1 MLSIEAQ
8 PPGLRPVV
16 LLYVLSSSL
25 RSPSFPPLSD
35 AVEALS
41 SLPWEAIGSRALS
54 ALLFSLALCHA
65 LASRLWQQRGHV
77 APFLR
82 SLASALDGLASSLPE
97 PLSSSSPR
105 AQLIYALIDAG
116 ESASSLM
123 KASRSALVKRAS
135 RLGLF

>member
-1 MLSIEAQ
+1 M
-8 PPGLRPVV
+8 
-16 LLYVLSSSL
+16 LSSSL

-35 AVEALS
+35 TAEALS

-65 LASRLWQQRGHV
+65 LASRLWQQRGRV
-77 APFLR
+77 APLLR

-116 ESASSLM
+116 EPASSLM
-123 KASRSALVKRAS
+123 KASRPALVKRAS
-135 RLGLF
+135 RLGIL